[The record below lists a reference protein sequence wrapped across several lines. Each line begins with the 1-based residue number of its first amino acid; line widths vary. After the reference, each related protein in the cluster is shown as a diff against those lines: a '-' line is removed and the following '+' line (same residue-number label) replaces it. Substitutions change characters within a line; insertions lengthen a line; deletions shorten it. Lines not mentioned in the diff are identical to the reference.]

1 MSCLPRLANM
11 AHIQHTNDQGGEGV
25 LVESNVA
32 IGFRTFQSLSK
43 AHHTRSS
50 TSVYN
55 CRVNELLTV
64 PPLPHTCR
72 RYRPVPR
79 RANRAPVQAMGRETS
94 CVTLAIAPSNR
105 RGAKMRAPP
114 TSVCIVVIP
123 RPNATKP
130 PRRCPQAES
139 RRSLANTFFFP
150 PSWPHYVM

>member
-11 AHIQHTNDQGGEGV
+11 AHTQHTNDQGGEGV

-32 IGFRTFQSLSK
+32 IAFRTCQSLTN

-64 PPLPHTCR
+64 PPLSHTCR

-79 RANRAPVQAMGRETS
+79 RANRASVQAMGRETS
-94 CVTLAIAPSNR
+94 CVALAVAPSNR
-105 RGAKMRAPP
+105 RGAKMRAPA

-123 RPNATKP
+123 RPDATKP

-139 RRSLANTFFFP
+139 RRSLAEDFVS
-150 PSWPHYVM
+150 PSWPHHVM